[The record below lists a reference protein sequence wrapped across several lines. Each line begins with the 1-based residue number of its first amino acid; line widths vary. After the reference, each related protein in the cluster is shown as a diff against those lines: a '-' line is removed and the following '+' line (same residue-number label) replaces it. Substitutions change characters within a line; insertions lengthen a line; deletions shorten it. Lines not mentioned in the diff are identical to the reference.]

1 MQSSEIFFSFPRFL
15 NYIHNEVIP
24 DLAKK
29 NITVAVMA
37 ERSIDD
43 EIERESA
50 GDVSTIIISY
60 TVMFVYVTLALGE
73 FNSFERILVSNLRDS
88 IAVCIRAILKRSTV
102 IFDIHDKSNDLL
114 RLTQRSCWASRE

>member
-1 MQSSEIFFSFPRFL
+1 MVFFELFPFHRFL
-15 NYIHNEVIP
+15 KYIQETVNP

-29 NITVAVMA
+29 NITVAFMA

-60 TVMFVYVTLALGE
+60 TVMFVYVTIALGE
-73 FNSFERILVSNLRDS
+73 IHSFERLFVSARRIMNKPS
-88 IAVCIRAILKRSTV
+88 
-102 IFDIHDKSNDLL
+102 
-114 RLTQRSCWASRE
+114 